1 MDKEFLEVMEEIYK
15 ISKKIIEKE
24 EDFYTKELFQKLI
37 KIYEN
42 EVDKRVKEDLYWEV
56 YSALEY
62 DSPGKYHDGFAG
74 KGVYDYMHAL
84 GFDKVKELLNEQGYE
99 LSWKK
104 DKDNFDRLFIREI
117 TEVEKDEIN

>member
-37 KIYEN
+37 KIYER
-42 EVDKRVKEDLYWEV
+42 EEERVKEDLYWEV
-56 YSALEY
+56 YSAR
-62 DSPGKYHDGFAG
+62 KYHDGFAG
-74 KGVYDYMHAL
+74 AGVYDYMHAL

-104 DKDNFDRLFIREI
+104 DENNFDRLFIREI